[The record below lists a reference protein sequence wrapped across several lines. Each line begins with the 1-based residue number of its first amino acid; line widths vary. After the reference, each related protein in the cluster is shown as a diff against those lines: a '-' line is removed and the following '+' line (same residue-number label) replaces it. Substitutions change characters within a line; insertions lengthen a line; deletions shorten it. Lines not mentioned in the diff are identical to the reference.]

1 LCGKE
6 SAGLEC
12 YLPNKVVDTREFYTT
27 KDAKEVAQTKAKEER
42 KIQRAANALKNKQ
55 LKEEREARQA
65 VA

>member
-1 LCGKE
+1 
-6 SAGLEC
+6 
-12 YLPNKVVDTREFYTT
+12 LPNKVVDTREFYTT